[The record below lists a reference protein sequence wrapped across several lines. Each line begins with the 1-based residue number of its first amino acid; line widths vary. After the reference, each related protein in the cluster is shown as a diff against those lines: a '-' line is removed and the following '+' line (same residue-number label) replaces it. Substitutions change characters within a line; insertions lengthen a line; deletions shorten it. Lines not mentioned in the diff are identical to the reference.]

1 MTNRVGKRRMAMNKT
16 CMLLV
21 ACAVA
26 LAAAC
31 DDYGTEPEDEEASL
45 TGLFHGTVEGL
56 EVDRDNPF
64 THTVNLTLTEYL
76 GTLSGSFSI
85 TGAYG
90 SGTVTGAV
98 TGSTISF
105 VLHQTDPCAGT
116 FTGTATFDGDRLT
129 GTYSGSGC
137 RGNVTAS
144 IEVDRTP
151 PATPL

>member
-1 MTNRVGKRRMAMNKT
+1 MAMNRT
-16 CMLLV
+16 CMLPV

-26 LAAAC
+26 LTAAC
-31 DDYGTEPEDEEASL
+31 DDYGTGPEEDETSL

-56 EVDRDNPF
+56 EVDRDDSF
-64 THTVNLTLTEYL
+64 SHTLNLALTEYL

-90 SGTVTGAV
+90 SGTVTGTV

-105 VLHQTDPCAGT
+105 VFHQTDPCAGT
-116 FTGTATFDGDRLT
+116 FTGTATLDGDRLT
-129 GTYSGSGC
+129 GTFAGAGC

-144 IEVDRTP
+144 LEVNRTP
-151 PATPL
+151 PVIPLG

>member
-1 MTNRVGKRRMAMNKT
+1 MDKTRMM
-16 CMLLV
+16 LV

-31 DDYGTEPEDEEASL
+31 DDYNTGPEDGEVSL

-56 EVDRDNPF
+56 ETDRDNPF
-64 THTVNLTLTEYL
+64 SHTVNLSLTEYL

-90 SGTVTGAV
+90 SGTISGTI
-98 TGSTISF
+98 TGSTVSF
-105 VLHQTDPCAGT
+105 VFHQTDPCTGT
-116 FTGTATFDGDRLT
+116 FTGTAIFDGNLLT
-129 GTYSGSGC
+129 GAFSGAGC

-144 IEVDRTP
+144 LEVNRTP
-151 PATPL
+151 PMFPL